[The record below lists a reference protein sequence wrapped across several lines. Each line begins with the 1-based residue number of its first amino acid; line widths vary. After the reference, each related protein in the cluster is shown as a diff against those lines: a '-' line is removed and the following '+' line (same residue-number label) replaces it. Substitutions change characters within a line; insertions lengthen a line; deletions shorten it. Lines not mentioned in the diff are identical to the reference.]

1 MLEYIER
8 SARSRN
14 RSNGHERL
22 YDSWRVVPR
31 RCVSNKDVVC
41 RVDDGD
47 VGGASSVRDGSKGR
61 NGPPGRMK
69 RNRVR

>member
-1 MLEYIER
+1 M
-8 SARSRN
+8 
-14 RSNGHERL
+14 
-22 YDSWRVVPR
+22 
-31 RCVSNKDVVC
+31 SNKDVVC